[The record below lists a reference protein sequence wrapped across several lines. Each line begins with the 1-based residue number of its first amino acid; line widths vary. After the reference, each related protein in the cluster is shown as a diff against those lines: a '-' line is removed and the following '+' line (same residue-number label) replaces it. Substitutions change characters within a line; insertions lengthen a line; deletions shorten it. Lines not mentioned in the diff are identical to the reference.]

1 MAVALSAIT
10 LAAYANSFG
19 MGFALDAPIVIS
31 KDTRIRA
38 ATAENL
44 RLILHQDY
52 WWPSFMS
59 GLYRPVTTASFLLN
73 YAILGNGE
81 NAAGYHWVNFL
92 LHLGNVWLVYALS
105 LRLLKR
111 AWPAFF
117 AAALWAVHPIATES
131 VTNVVG
137 RADLLGA
144 MAVLGGL
151 LLYVRI
157 PAARGLRLGLVAAAL
172 FAVATAGVFSKE
184 NAAILLGLM
193 LLWDVSFGTGG
204 WRRGVSIRAPAYA
217 AATASL
223 VLLWWVRQRVFD
235 ALPLPEFPFVDN
247 PLVAAGFWPAR
258 LTAIKVI
265 GLDLWLL
272 VCPLHLSCDRS
283 YNQIPVAGWTDIFAW
298 LALAVIASIVSL
310 ALARRRSD
318 RSIFF
323 LAGFFGIALL
333 PTSNLLFQTG
343 SIMAERF
350 LYLPAVGFAM
360 AVVALACRWRRKRL
374 AAAVLAAV
382 IALFACRTFARN
394 FDWKDDLTL
403 SAADVRVV
411 PSSFKMHGILA
422 NALFKEDPRHNI
434 GTVIEE
440 GERAWDILRSLPLE
454 LIFRQPPSNLGAY
467 YRTKGDLVGGPAT
480 ADARSWYEK
489 SLEVLLK
496 GREADRV
503 AEKLYD
509 EAMRAHGKPLTGRL
523 GFPILYLNLGL
534 TYARLGH
541 NVEALEADRQ
551 GRGLDPYTMDF
562 YDAIAAVYLAG
573 RNPEGA
579 AVTLDEKTQVGGNS
593 PATMSVLRDLYGKIP
608 GGSCAIVAEG
618 GVSELNMACP
628 RLRGD
633 LCLAWA
639 DLTQAFLEARKT
651 SQARLIKRN
660 ATETFGCPAA
670 PFQAV
675 LPDGPVF

>member
-1 MAVALSAIT
+1 MAASLCAIA

-19 MGFALDAPIVIS
+19 MGFALDAPLIITR
-31 KDTRIRA
+31 DLRIRA

-44 RLILHQDY
+44 RLILSQDY
-52 WWPSFMS
+52 WWPSFFA

-111 AWPAFF
+111 ARPALF
-117 AAALWAVHPIATES
+117 AAALWAVHPISTES

-137 RADLLGA
+137 RADLLAA

-151 LLYVRI
+151 LLYVRT
-157 PAARGLRLGLVAAAL
+157 PAARGLRLGLLAAAL
-172 FAVATAGVFSKE
+172 FAVATLGVFSKE
-184 NAAILLGLM
+184 NAVVLVGLM
-193 LLWDVSFGTGG
+193 LLWDVSFGIGD
-204 WRRGVSIRAPAYA
+204 WRRGVLSRAPAYA
-217 AATASL
+217 AVMASL
-223 VLLWWVRQRVFD
+223 GLLWWVRQRVFD

-247 PLVAAGFWPAR
+247 PLVATAFWPAR

-265 GLDLWLL
+265 GLDLWML
-272 VCPLHLSCDRS
+272 VCPLRLTCDRS
-283 YNQIPVAGWTDIFAW
+283 YNQIPVAGWADIFAW
-298 LALAVIASIVSL
+298 LALAMVAAILCVV
-310 ALARRRSD
+310 LARRRGD
-318 RSIFF
+318 PLIFF

-350 LYLPAVGFAM
+350 LYLPSVGFAI
-360 AVVALACRWRRKRL
+360 AAVALAGRL
-374 AAAVLAAV
+374 GRERLTAAVLTV
-382 IALFACRTFARN
+382 VLALFAGRTFARN

-403 SAADVRVV
+403 SAADVRVA
-411 PSSFKMHGILA
+411 PDSFKMHGILA
-422 NALFKEDPRHNI
+422 NALFKQDPRHNI

-440 GERAWDILRSLPLE
+440 AEIAWNVIRWLPPE

-467 YRTKGDLVGGPAT
+467 YRAKGDLVGGAAT
-480 ADARSWYEK
+480 AEGRFWYQK
-489 SLEVLLK
+489 SLAVLLK
-496 GREADRV
+496 GREADQA
-503 AEKLYD
+503 AEKVYD

-523 GFPILYLNLGL
+523 TFPTLYLNLGL
-534 TYARLGH
+534 TYARLGL
-541 NVEALEADRQ
+541 NVEALEVLRQ
-551 GRGLDPYTMDF
+551 GRRADPSSLDF

-573 RNPEGA
+573 GNPEAA
-579 AVTLDEKTQVGGNS
+579 AVTLDQKMQVGGNS
-593 PATMSVLRDLYGKIP
+593 PSTVSALRDVYSKIP
-608 GGSCAIVAEG
+608 GGACAIVVEG
-618 GVSELNMACP
+618 GVSKLNMACP
-628 RLRGD
+628 RLRED

-639 DLTQAFLEARKT
+639 DLTQALLEARKAGEARALKT
-651 SQARLIKRN
+651 SSVERY
-660 ATETFGCPAA
+660 GCPAA

>member
-1 MAVALSAIT
+1 MAAGLCAIA

-19 MGFALDAPIVIS
+19 MGLALDAAIVIS

-44 RLILHQDY
+44 GLILHQDY
-52 WWPSFMS
+52 WWPSFIS

-73 YAILGNGE
+73 YAVLGNGE
-81 NAAGYHWVNFL
+81 SATGYHWVNFL

-111 AWPAFF
+111 ARPAFF
-117 AAALWAVHPIATES
+117 AAALWAVHPIGTES

-137 RADLLGA
+137 RADLLAA

-151 LLYVRI
+151 LLYIRT
-157 PAARGLRLGLVAAAL
+157 PAARGLRLGLVAVAL
-172 FAVATAGVFSKE
+172 FAVATVGVFSKE

-193 LLWDVSFGTGG
+193 LLWDVSFGIGN
-204 WRRGVSIRAPAYA
+204 WRRGVLSRAPAYA
-217 AATASL
+217 AAAASL

-235 ALPLPEFPFVDN
+235 PLPLPEFPFVDN
-247 PLVAAGFWPAR
+247 PLVVAGFWPAR

-298 LALAVIASIVSL
+298 LALAVVAAIVLL

-318 RSIFF
+318 RLIFF

-350 LYLPAVGFAM
+350 LYLPSVAFAM
-360 AVVALACRWRRKRL
+360 AVVALACRLRRPRL
-374 AAAVLAAV
+374 TAAVLTAV

-422 NALFKEDPRHNI
+422 NALFKQDRRHNI
-434 GTVIEE
+434 GVVIEE
-440 GERAWDILRSLPLE
+440 AEAAWNILRLLPPE
-454 LIFRQPPSNLGAY
+454 LIFRQPPTNLGAY
-467 YRTKGDLVGGPAT
+467 YRTKGDFVGGAGT
-480 ADARSWYEK
+480 AEGRSWYEK
-489 SLEVLLK
+489 SLAVLLQ
-496 GREADRV
+496 GREADMA
-503 AEKLYD
+503 AEKVYD
-509 EAMRAHGKPLTGRL
+509 AAMRAHGKPLTVRS
-523 GFPILYLNLGL
+523 GFPLLYLNLGL
-534 TYARLGH
+534 TYASLGR
-541 NVEALEADRQ
+541 NVEALGAYRQ
-551 GRGLDPYTMDF
+551 GRGVDPYSVEL

-573 RNPEGA
+573 GNPEGA

-593 PATMSVLRDLYGKIP
+593 PATMSALRGLYGKIP
-608 GGSCAIVAEG
+608 GGACAVVEEG
-618 GVSELNMACP
+618 GASKLNMACP
-628 RLRGD
+628 RVRD
-633 LCLAWA
+633 DMCLAWA

-651 SQARLIKRN
+651 GQARSVKHIAIERY
-660 ATETFGCPAA
+660 GCPAA